1 MSAQRIFSSKKIG
14 VARNGFKNR
23 ERATSAGWRK
33 GKYGKRGKKGIIG
46 VNKGERSRG
55 VKRRNKKKS

>member
-1 MSAQRIFSSKKIG
+1 M
-14 VARNGFKNR
+14 
-23 ERATSAGWRK
+23 AT
-33 GKYGKRGKKGIIG
+33 GKYGKREKKGVIG